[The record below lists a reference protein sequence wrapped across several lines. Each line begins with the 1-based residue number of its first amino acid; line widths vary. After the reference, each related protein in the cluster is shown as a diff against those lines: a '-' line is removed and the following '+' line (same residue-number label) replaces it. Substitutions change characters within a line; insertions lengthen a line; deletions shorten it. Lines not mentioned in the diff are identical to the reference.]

1 MRAETGNGMWECN
14 YGKEPLDI
22 RLLVLRFLRKSPLI
36 LAAALLGALCVG
48 GPYFLVKVTFGPAR
62 EYEAVTDFYIDYAL
76 QETGEEYTYF
86 NQTTWTQ
93 LITDDVFKGC

>member
-36 LAAALLGALCVG
+36 LAAALLGALGAVD
-48 GPYFLVKVTFGPAR
+48 LVNLDALHR
-62 EYEAVTDFYIDYAL
+62 ERV
-76 QETGEEYTYF
+76 
-86 NQTTWTQ
+86 
-93 LITDDVFKGC
+93 

>member
-1 MRAETGNGMWECN
+1 MERRRCPGSPDDSGRKLLCETQLCKTQLCGMRAETGNGMWECN

-48 GPYFLVKVTFGPAR
+48 GPYFLVKVTF
-62 EYEAVTDFYIDYAL
+62 
-76 QETGEEYTYF
+76 
-86 NQTTWTQ
+86 
-93 LITDDVFKGC
+93 